1 MGICPPCQVRQ
12 NEQHAAAAARL
23 PEEKVTADERATGL
37 ERQVEGYERDSI
49 STIEERDDLLQ
60 RLKNDGILE
69 VNDLRAI
76 IETIDRNNQEY
87 EARVSALGAQQRKR
101 LAWMEAQNA
110 QIDTAILDLEEKLQ
124 IAVLEFGGSSAD
136 FKENKEKDTAIA
148 ATLAFAMVRS
158 EGTAATQDQDLDAA
172 SADSDLEWTPRA
184 DNDNVALSSSSSNY
198 LLAMPGA
205 WAYGEEETRDREQSP
220 TTETED
226 THPCSTAVMGQDS
239 TRKPSKPSRP
249 PKLSNACSMSDDVPV
264 RPAALGAVLQKLKG
278 RLA

>member
-1 MGICPPCQVRQ
+1 
-12 NEQHAAAAARL
+12 
-23 PEEKVTADERATGL
+23 
-37 ERQVEGYERDSI
+37 VE
-49 STIEERDDLLQ
+49 T
-60 RLKNDGILE
+60 
-69 VNDLRAI
+69 
-76 IETIDRNNQEY
+76 
-87 EARVSALGAQQRKR
+87 
-101 LAWMEAQNA
+101 
-110 QIDTAILDLEEKLQ
+110 
-124 IAVLEFGGSSAD
+124 
-136 FKENKEKDTAIA
+136 
-148 ATLAFAMVRS
+148 
-158 EGTAATQDQDLDAA
+158 
-172 SADSDLEWTPRA
+172 TPRA

-198 LLAMPGA
+198 LLAIPGA